1 MGPPYLESAPT
12 KTGGSSVTTE
22 HEVKASILKEFGI
35 RSGLRLF
42 NNPVGE
48 AWMGKTVSQANGQI
62 VLRYPR
68 RVKFGL
74 VPGSSDLI
82 GFRTVVVT
90 PDMVGKPIAQ
100 FVAIETKGPA
110 GRATKDQKN
119 FLRVVDESGGIAV
132 LARNIADVDMKIEQS
147 TSENN
152 GGCPS
157 RENCDHCSMRDM
169 DCHLLQNKGTF
180 RK

>member
-1 MGPPYLESAPT
+1 M
-12 KTGGSSVTTE
+12 TTE
-22 HEVKASILKEFGI
+22 HEVKSAILRKLGI
-35 RSGLRLF
+35 RSDLRLF

-90 PDMVGKPIAQ
+90 HDMVGQRIAQ
-100 FVAIETKGPA
+100 FVAIETKAPT
-110 GRATKDQKN
+110 GRASKDQKN
-119 FLRVVDESGGIAV
+119 FLRIVDESGGVAI
-132 LARNIADVDMKIEQS
+132 LARNIADVELKIEQS
-147 TSENN
+147 TARNDWN
-152 GGCPS
+152 CPD
-157 RENCDHCSMRDM
+157 RTNCDHCPIRDM
-169 DCHLLQNKGTF
+169 DCHFIQNKGAF

>member
-1 MGPPYLESAPT
+1 M
-12 KTGGSSVTTE
+12 TTE
-22 HEVKASILKEFGI
+22 HEVKAAILREFGI

-68 RVKFGL
+68 RVRFGL

-82 GFRTVVVT
+82 GFRTVVMT
-90 PDMVGKPIAQ
+90 PDMVGQRIAQ

-110 GRATKDQKN
+110 GRVTKDQKN

-132 LARNIADVDMKIEQS
+132 LARNIADVETKIEQS
-147 TSENN
+147 TAENN
-152 GGCPS
+152 GSCPNIG
-157 RENCDHCSMRDM
+157 NCDNCSMRDM
-169 DCHLLQNKGTF
+169 DCQFLQNKGVS

>member
-1 MGPPYLESAPT
+1 MIPCNISQCIAMRESD
-12 KTGGSSVTTE
+12 
-22 HEVKASILKEFGI
+22 VKAAILQFFGS
-35 RSGLRLF
+35 RPEMRLF

-68 RVKFGL
+68 RMRFGL

-90 PDMVGKPIAQ
+90 TDMIGKPIAQ

-132 LARNIADVDMKIEQS
+132 LARNIADVETKIAQS
-147 TSENN
+147 TARNDWN
-152 GGCPS
+152 CPDS
-157 RENCDHCSMRDM
+157 TNCDRCSMRDI
-169 DCHLLQNKGTF
+169 DCPILTF
-180 RK
+180 TQPQEN